1 MVMERERRALSSVLL
16 VAMLGTYVAFLA
28 TIYGS
33 EARDKYDEVPVITY
47 LEQYQVATSKAYML
61 ALGILG
67 WAAFLSSADVYYR
80 FVDNPPLFVVASACL
95 VVGLLAIVMQ
105 AYTLSPRGEPRDPD
119 RVFQHQAWTATFA
132 ACFLAAMSVYARR
145 SWQTKHLPY
154 TRASLLASS
163 ALGGIV
169 YVLSYS
175 IRIRIGIRSFEYRS
189 EGALTAAA
197 VGQNVLI
204 MSSLLFYVSTVRELW
219 PSRETERAS
228 LLRGP

>member
-1 MVMERERRALSSVLL
+1 MERERRALSSALL

-33 EARDKYDEVPVITY
+33 EARDRYDEVPVITF
-47 LEQYQVATSKAYML
+47 LEEDHVATSQSYML

-80 FVDNPPLFVVASACL
+80 FVDHPPLFVVASACL

-119 RVFQHQAWTATFA
+119 RVFQHQAWTATVA
-132 ACFLAAMSVYARR
+132 ACFLVAMSVYARR
-145 SWQTKHLPY
+145 SWQTRHLPY
-154 TRASLLASS
+154 TRASLLAS
-163 ALGGIV
+163 AVLGAVV
-169 YVLSYS
+169 YGPSYA
-175 IRIRIGIRSFEYRS
+175 IRRAYRS

-197 VGQNVLI
+197 VGQNVVIL
-204 MSSLLFYVSTVRELW
+204 SSLLFYVSTVRELW
-219 PSRETERAS
+219 PSRQTERAS